1 MRRELVQSYVA
12 LRRNHPAWLLLAS
25 PKAPLIMASLRGLL
39 EVNPQG
45 VDFEEAVERLAAVFS
60 EYANDSE
67 FDLRDDLAL
76 VARREIRQ
84 WIKRGLVVERD
95 GLILAT
101 DAFQRSLQFLESL
114 DSQTMT
120 STASRLA
127 TVQRAIESLDSQ
139 LSQSQQDRERS
150 LLAKIDGLQREL
162 KAVQAGEF
170 EVLDG
175 AKAEEGIREVYQLA
189 VSLQSDFRRV
199 EDSFREAD
207 RLLRQR
213 IVSEDRNRGEIV
225 DELLNGHDALVQ
237 TVEGQVFESF
247 YAQLIKAAE
256 IDVMKSR
263 IRSILENSNA
273 DRALQRN
280 QKTELRQLV
289 SRLVQESQRVIQA
302 RARSER
308 DVRGFIKSGLIA
320 EQLRVG
326 VLLQE
331 ILQTAL
337 DVDWSSQR
345 VRRGISPFPP
355 VAITLAN
362 LPLVERLLVK
372 QVDQGTDDELD
383 LAVSEANLDVMDA
396 EFWQA
401 YYSLDRAG
409 LFAMT
414 LEYLSQQGEPVTL
427 GELAR
432 ALPPTHDL
440 ETLAYWLA
448 MARQAGIAID
458 DSHESF
464 ELLSAESQRTRFTVP
479 ALRLK
484 REDMKDLEPGSLE

>member
-1 MRRELVQSYVA
+1 
-12 LRRNHPAWLLLAS
+12 
-25 PKAPLIMASLRGLL
+25 MASLRGLL
-39 EVNPQG
+39 EINPQG

-150 LLAKIDGLQREL
+150 LMAKIDGLQREL

-464 ELLSAESQRTRFTVP
+464 ELLNAESQRTRFTVP